1 MRISYQLSR
10 VDDSDL
16 WLALAL
22 LLCAFEKNVFA
33 LFAFGLGLFCVIAKT
48 RISIKEKNAQKQ
60 ERENERERI

>member
-1 MRISYQLSR
+1 MKISYQLSR

-33 LFAFGLGLFCVIAKT
+33 LFAFGLGLFCAIAKT
-48 RISIKEKNAQKQ
+48 RISIQEKKQ
-60 ERENERERI
+60 ERENGRERI

>member
-1 MRISYQLSR
+1 MKISYQLSR

-33 LFAFGLGLFCVIAKT
+33 LFALGLGIFCAIAKT
-48 RISIKEKNAQKQ
+48 SINIKEKKQ
-60 ERENERERI
+60 ERENERE